1 VHSIYN
7 PMGGNSN
14 DCYKG
19 GYEPVSVRGYGLKL
33 KSDAHSIKFIALQI
47 MFVTHF
53 YDSLKVSR

>member
-1 VHSIYN
+1 MIAIR
-7 PMGGNSN
+7 
-14 DCYKG
+14 G

-53 YDSLKVSR
+53 YDSLKVIFIANH